1 MSLFVPCLGVFVVA
15 FLLGSIPW
23 GLVISRVFF
32 HKDLR
37 TVGSGNIGTTNAIRA
52 MGKVGGYSVF
62 VLDFGKGL
70 LSGFIALWVSQACG
84 FDIHEQQIVQAVG
97 FAGCIWGHIFSPW
110 LKFKGGKGIAVGVG
124 CLFVTMGP
132 VIALME
138 LALFTV
144 LVIATRY
151 VSVGSIAAGATCP
164 LFALWAFWGNPVAW
178 FFASAAGLTIV
189 WAHRANIE
197 RLRNGTESRV
207 GKKKA

>member
-1 MSLFVPCLGVFVVA
+1 MQIALPIIGVFAVS
-15 FLLGSIPW
+15 FFLGSIPW
-23 GLVISRVFF
+23 GLVISKLFF

-52 MGKVGGYSVF
+52 MGKVGGYAVF

-70 LSGFIALWVSQACG
+70 LSGFIGLWVSEACG
-84 FDIHEQQIVQAVG
+84 FDTHLQQIALAVA

-124 CLFVTMGP
+124 CLFVAMGP

-138 LALFTV
+138 LALFTI

-164 LFALWAFWGNPVAW
+164 LFALWAYWGNPVAW
-178 FFASAAGLTIV
+178 FFAAAAGLTIV
-189 WAHRANIE
+189 WAHRANIA
-197 RLRNGTESRV
+197 RLRAGTESRV
-207 GKKKA
+207 GKKK